1 MDIET
6 HVLDSPAR
14 SQPWYN
20 FSEDTPVRPANRSK
34 PIPGPSRLIAALDAA
49 DIIEISSS
57 EEDEN
62 VIDLTGLDETPSKK
76 RATTAKSKGKAVSSV
91 SNDKPWVVLSR
102 SKGFLC
108 LTLIYIYIEYILFST
123 LLVKIRSLRR
133 RIYLEPQQPR
143 LPRNRR
149 KQ

>member
-6 HVLDSPAR
+6 HVLDSPAH

-20 FSEDTPVRPANRSK
+20 FSEDTPVRPAHRSK

-62 VIDLTGLDETPSKK
+62 VIDLTGLDETPSESKK
-76 RATTAKSKGKAVSSV
+76 RAITTKSKGRAVSSV
-91 SNDKPWVVLSR
+91 FNDKPWVALSR
-102 SKGFLC
+102 SKGFLYWI
-108 LTLIYIYIEYILFST
+108 LIYI
-123 LLVKIRSLRR
+123 
-133 RIYLEPQQPR
+133 
-143 LPRNRR
+143 
-149 KQ
+149 